1 MTGRDLI
8 TASIIAFVGGVFSLQ
23 QASSLPSFVWALFI
37 FPIAFFAYRLRPA
50 PGTQQAFKAK
60 LLKAVLYMFAS
71 FMLGFFW
78 AAGCATVRMVDELPH
93 AWESVP
99 IELVGVVATLSELT
113 ERGERLQFDVEDV
126 LTEGAVVPRHISL
139 AFYPDGSW
147 DEALASP
154 RFAQFKA
161 GERWLLTVR
170 LKRPHSTQNP
180 HVFDFESLALANNI
194 RATGSVKAKAI
205 NKKLQD
211 FVWRPKYVIQHL
223 RELVKVRI
231 ARVLDGKPYLGV
243 VQALV
248 MGDDSAIA
256 FDDWQVFLRTGTSH
270 LMSISGLHI
279 TMLSGLA
286 FALASFAWR
295 RVPQL
300 ASRLPTRKAAVV
312 AGVVTALCYSLVA
325 GFSVP
330 TQRTLYMLT
339 VFAIALWS
347 GRQLVITQVLAVAV
361 MVVVLIDPWAVISAG
376 FWLSFG
382 AVAMISFAL
391 GGRIGQVHWLK
402 VVVQTQWA
410 VTIGMVPLLLMMF
423 HQASII
429 SPVANA
435 FAIPLISFV
444 VTPLALLGSFLPI
457 DAALKL
463 SYLALQICM
472 EVLKWLNQLPDAVW
486 QQHAP
491 ATWTLVPAGLGVVWL
506 LLPRGIP
513 MRWAGLLCF
522 LPMLLIVPPH
532 PAMGTFKATIL
543 DVGQGLSVVVQ
554 TARHTLLYDAG
565 PKYSEESDA
574 GSRIVLPF
582 LQGEGI
588 ADLDGFVVSHDDN
601 DHSGGMASVTG
612 LMPIKWLAS
621 SLPDNGNFTGSARKM
636 KCFAGQKW
644 HWDGVRFEVL
654 YPSLDSYRNLR
665 VKDNNR
671 SCVLRVSNEAG
682 SILLSGD
689 IEMAAEAE
697 LVGLRSAE
705 LGSDVLVAP
714 HHGSKSSSSAAF
726 VDAVQPKHVIFTAG
740 YLNRFKHPS
749 PKVVARYQG
758 AASAIY
764 RSDYHG
770 AITVTVLSELSGEPG
785 VKLSGWRQ
793 DKKRYWHDDFAE

>member
-1 MTGRDLI
+1 MQH
-8 TASIIAFVGGVFSLQ
+8 V
-23 QASSLPSFVWALFI
+23 
-37 FPIAFFAYRLRPA
+37 
-50 PGTQQAFKAK
+50 
-60 LLKAVLYMFAS
+60 LKAALCMVAS
-71 FMLGFFW
+71 LMLGFFW
-78 AAGCATVRMVDELPH
+78 AAGFATVRMADALPH

-99 IELVGVVATLSELT
+99 IELVGVVATLPELT
-113 ERGERLQFDVEDV
+113 ERGERFQFDVENV
-126 LTEGAVVPRHISL
+126 LTEGAVVPRYISL
-139 AFYPDGSW
+139 AFYPAGSW
-147 DEALASP
+147 GEVSATP
-154 RFAQFKA
+154 KFAQFKA
-161 GERWLLTVR
+161 GERWQLTVR

-194 RATGSVKAKAI
+194 RATGSVKAKAP

-211 FVWRPKYVIQHL
+211 FVWRPRYVIEHL
-223 RELVKVRI
+223 RELVKIRI
-231 ARVLDGKPYLGV
+231 ALVLDGKPYFGV

-256 FDDWQVFLRTGTSH
+256 FNDWQVFLRTGTSH

-300 ASRLPTRKAAVV
+300 ASLLATRKAAVV

-330 TQRTLYMLT
+330 TQRTLYMMA

-347 GRQLVITQVLAVAV
+347 GRQLVITQVLAFAV
-361 MVVVLIDPWAVISAG
+361 LVVVLIDPWAVISAG

-391 GGRIGQVHWLK
+391 GGRIGQLHWFK
-402 VVVQTQWA
+402 VAVQTQWA
-410 VTIGMVPLLLMMF
+410 VTIGMVPLLLIMF

-429 SPVANA
+429 SPIANA

-463 SYLALQICM
+463 SYLALQLCM
-472 EVLKWLNQLPDAVW
+472 EALTWLSQLPNAVW
-486 QQHAP
+486 QQHTPAIWTLFP
-491 ATWTLVPAGLGVVWL
+491 ATLGVVWL

-522 LPMLLIVPPH
+522 LPMVLIVPPR
-532 PAMGTFKATIL
+532 PVTGTFKATVL

-554 TARHTLLYDAG
+554 TARYTLLYDAG
-565 PKYSEESDA
+565 PKYGEESDA
-574 GSRIVLPF
+574 GSRIVVPF

-588 ADLDGFVVSHDDN
+588 ADLDGFMVSHDDN
-601 DHSGGMASVTG
+601 DHSGGMDSVMA

-621 SLPDNGNFTGSARKM
+621 SLPDNGNLTGSARKM
-636 KCFAGQKW
+636 KCFAGQHW
-644 HWDGVRFEVL
+644 VWDGVKFEVL
-654 YPSLDSYRNLR
+654 HPVIDSYQDAR

-671 SCVLRVSNEAG
+671 SCVLKVSNEAG
-682 SILLSGD
+682 SILLTGD
-689 IEMAAEAE
+689 IEKGAEAE
-697 LVGLRSAE
+697 LAGLQSAE
-705 LGSDVLVAP
+705 IVSDVLIAP
-714 HHGSKSSSSAAF
+714 HHGSKSSSSAGF
-726 VDAVQPKHVIFTAG
+726 LDAVQPKHVIFTAG

-749 PKVVARYQG
+749 PKVVERYREAG
-758 AASAIY
+758 SAIH

-770 AITVTVLSELSGEPG
+770 AITVTVSAGPQGSAG
-785 VKLSGWRQ
+785 VRVSGWRQ
-793 DKKRYWHDDFAE
+793 REKRYWHDDFEE